1 MLRSM
6 TGYGKAQ
13 AENEKYRIVVEI
25 KTVNSKQ
32 MDLNTR
38 LPYNFNI
45 KEPEIR
51 AIASRVIQRGKA
63 YLGVTREIMGA
74 ESGRSI
80 NHKLALHYYQELKEL
95 TSQMKDHHEQHDFL
109 QTIMRMP
116 DVLKQDDTELDE
128 DEWFLVKDAIDDAL
142 LKLDNY
148 RQQEGKILEEDFI
161 GRVHKIQDYL
171 KQIEPHE
178 ASRLKDVREK
188 FNKELSDFLEDKS
201 LDENR
206 YEQELVYYLDK
217 LDITE
222 EKVRLKQHCD
232 YFLETLN
239 SESPA
244 GKKLNFIAQEMG
256 REINTTGSKANHA
269 GIQKI
274 VVDMKD
280 ELEKIKEQ
288 LANIL

>member
-13 AENEKYRIVVEI
+13 TENEKYRIFVEI
-25 KTVNSKQ
+25 KSVNSKQ

-38 LPYNFNI
+38 LPYNYNV

-51 AIASRVIQRGKA
+51 AIASRLIQRGKV
-63 YLGVTREIMGA
+63 YLGITREIMGP

-80 NHKLALHYYQELKEL
+80 NQNLALHYYDELKQL
-95 TSQMKDHHEQHDFL
+95 TTQMKDQNEQHDYL
-109 QTIMRMP
+109 QTIMRLP
-116 DVLKQDDTELDE
+116 EVLKQDDEELDE
-128 DEWFLVKDAIDDAL
+128 QEWILVKDTIHDAL
-142 LKLDNY
+142 LTLDSY
-148 RQQEGKILEEDFI
+148 RLEEGEILQDDFI

-171 KQIEPHE
+171 RQIEPHE
-178 ASRLKDVREK
+178 ARRLNDVKEK

-206 YEQELVYYLDK
+206 YEQEVVYYLDK

-232 YFLETLN
+232 YFLETLK
-239 SESPA
+239 SEAPA